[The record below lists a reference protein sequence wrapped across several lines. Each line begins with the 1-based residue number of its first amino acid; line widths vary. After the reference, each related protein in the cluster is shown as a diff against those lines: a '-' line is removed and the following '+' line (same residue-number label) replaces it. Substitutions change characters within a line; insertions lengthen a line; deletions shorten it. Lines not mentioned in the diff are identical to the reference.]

1 MQSPP
6 VIAARGMSKT
16 FSGTTVLKNVS
27 LTVRQG
33 EIRGLV
39 GHNGSGKST
48 FIKILSGY
56 HNPDPGAELQ
66 VRGKPVKFPFRHG
79 EHRDLGIAFVHQDLG
94 LVESLSVLENLR
106 LARYRVAGP
115 VPRISWRAERR
126 ICADLLERFS
136 IPVSPDTD
144 LGKVQD
150 VDRALIAIARAV
162 SDLELTDRP
171 GLLVLDEPTVYLPS
185 DSVRALFRTMRT
197 IVAAGHG
204 IIFVAHQLN
213 EVLEIS
219 DEITVL
225 REGRVVGELPT
236 RDATHDKLIDLIVG
250 KRLGDLYPETAAAPG
265 QRPVL
270 AQVEDLSGG
279 MVSSFSATLREG
291 EIIGVTGLLGMGSE
305 DVPYLLY
312 GALPAAG
319 GHLRWQGRT
328 VPGRRLSPARSLRS
342 GVVLIPANRL
352 RDGVVPSMTVG
363 ENVAQAVLP
372 RYKQHGR
379 LRLQELS
386 NQVTGTLRSFDV
398 RPAEPGTP
406 MSTLSGGNQQ
416 KSLIGKWLQVQPKLL
431 LMHEPTQ
438 GVDIR
443 ARQEIFS
450 YIAAAAAAGTTVLVA
465 SSEFEDLIGLCH
477 RVLVFRDGQVR
488 RELSGSALTEPE
500 LIKASY
506 QAAPHAAT
514 QSQVSE

>member
-1 MQSPP
+1 LQSPP
-6 VIAARGMSKT
+6 IIAARGMSKT
-16 FSGTTVLKNVS
+16 FGGTTVLKNVS
-27 LTVRQG
+27 LTVRAG

-48 FIKILSGY
+48 LIKILSGY
-56 HNPDPGAELQ
+56 HEPDPGAELE
-66 VRGKPVKFPFRHG
+66 VRGEPVRFPFRHG
-79 EHRDLGIAFVHQDLG
+79 EQHDLGIAFVHQDLG
-94 LVESLSVLENLR
+94 LAESLTVLENIR
-106 LARYRVAGP
+106 LGRYRTAGRM
-115 VPRISWRAERR
+115 PRISWRAERR
-126 ICADLLERFS
+126 ICTELLERFS
-136 IPVSPDTD
+136 IGVSPDAD
-144 LGKVQD
+144 LRTVQD

-171 GLLVLDEPTVYLPS
+171 GLLVLDEPTVYLPG
-185 DSVRALFRTMRT
+185 DSVQALFRTMRA
-197 IVAAGHG
+197 IAAAGHG

-213 EVLEIS
+213 EVLDIS

-225 REGRVVGELPT
+225 REGRVVGELAT

-250 KRLGDLYPETAAAPG
+250 KHLGDLYPHTSPAPG
-265 QRPVL
+265 RRPVL
-270 AQVEDLSGG
+270 AQVDQLSGG
-279 MVSSFSATLREG
+279 MVRSFSATLGEG
-291 EIIGVTGLLGMGSE
+291 EIVGVTGLLGMGSE

-312 GALPAAG
+312 GALPATG
-319 GHLRWQGRT
+319 GQFRWQDRA

-342 GVVLIPANRL
+342 GIVLIPANRL

-363 ENVAQAVLP
+363 ENVGQAVLP
-372 RYKQHGR
+372 RYKRQGR

-386 NQVTGTLRSFDV
+386 AQVTGTLSAFDV
-398 RPAEPGTP
+398 RPADPAAA

-438 GVDIR
+438 GVDIG
-443 ARQEIFS
+443 ARQDIFS

-477 RVLVFRDGQVR
+477 RVLVFRNGEVT
-488 RELSGSALTEPE
+488 RELSGAALTEPE

-506 QAAPHAAT
+506 QTAAAAT
-514 QSQVSE
+514 TESETPS